1 MNFIEKVK
9 AKINLFASGEP
20 LDIIGAILDIVIL
33 TALLYCLFFL
43 VKRYNAKNLIFFI
56 TGFIIIGAVCVALDT
71 SIGYFVFKYLIPIC
85 YILFILIFHN
95 EVKRDI
101 WSLNLKKQ
109 GFYGQR
115 LDITQEESKRTV
127 QEIVKAM
134 QTMAKNDVGAL
145 IVISKDNL
153 PKHIVESG
161 TMLNA
166 TLSSELIES
175 IFNTKSPLHDG
186 TIVVV
191 GNKIIAA
198 GCFLPLSQEI
208 NISKELGTRH
218 RAGLGIT
225 ETCNVL
231 ALIVS
236 EETGIIS
243 YAESGKVTRYVDSSM
258 LTKKLEEVYGLD
270 IEARDAQKGTRRHK

>member
-1 MNFIEKVK
+1 MDKVIEGIKNK
-9 AKINLFASGEP
+9 LSGFGVSAVI
-20 LDIIGAILDIVIL
+20 DILIL
-33 TALLYCLFFL
+33 TILVYFLFFML
-43 VKRYNAKNLIFFI
+43 KKYNAKNLI
-56 TGFIIIGAVCVALDT
+56 
-71 SIGYFVFKYLIPIC
+71 YFVTAFVVIGIICVIFSARVGSVIFKLLLPIC
-85 YILFILIFHN
+85 YILLVLIFHN
-95 EVKRDI
+95 EIKRDI
-101 WSLNLKKQ
+101 WRISLKKQ
-109 GFYGQR
+109 GFYGQS
-115 LDITQEESKRTV
+115 LDITQEESRRTV

-153 PKHIVESG
+153 PNHIIESG

-186 TIVVV
+186 TIVVT

-218 RAGLGIT
+218 RAGLGIS
-225 ETCNVL
+225 ETSNVL

-243 YAESGKVTRYVDSSM
+243 YAEGGKVTRYVDSSM

-270 IEARDAQKGTRRHK
+270 IETSNSHKNTRRHKQ